1 MSTTIRCGVASLDRT
16 EHFPERCSLPRM
28 KWKEKGVFLLS
39 FFLVFLLVLMGRF
52 YSKAALNVCLFVMI
66 FYGLCSSL
74 NGLDCMLPKH
84 LKICIFTVGPS
95 KRVRQVEHR
104 EFISWSN

>member
-52 YSKAALNVCLFVMI
+52 YSKAALNVSFCHDFLW
-66 FYGLCSSL
+66 SL
-74 NGLDCMLPKH
+74 L
-84 LKICIFTVGPS
+84 
-95 KRVRQVEHR
+95 
-104 EFISWSN
+104 ISERIRLHVAKTP